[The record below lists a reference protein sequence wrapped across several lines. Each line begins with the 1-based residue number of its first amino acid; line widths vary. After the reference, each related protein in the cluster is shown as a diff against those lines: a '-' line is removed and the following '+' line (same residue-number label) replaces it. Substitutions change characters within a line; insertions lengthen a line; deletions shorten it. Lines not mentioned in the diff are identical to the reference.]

1 MGAGSSPAPGTL
13 VDPTYNSVADF
24 RLPKSEILKKKAVFD
39 SLFTN
44 GKSVVF
50 FPIKILWTENQS
62 FGVAFIAPRKAFKKA
77 HDRNR
82 IKRLLREGYRLHKN
96 LLNLHNKNIAV
107 LFIYI
112 GKKLPRWSEIDQA
125 FKKIV
130 QELPSKIEE
139 TQI

>member
-13 VDPTYNSVADF
+13 VDSTFNSVADF
-24 RLPKSEILKKKAVFD
+24 RLPKSQILKKKAVFD
-39 SLFTN
+39 ALFAD
-44 GKSVVF
+44 GKSAVF
-50 FPIKILWTENQS
+50 FPIKILWLENQP
-62 FGVAFIAPRKAFKKA
+62 FGVAFIAPRRAFKKA

-96 LLNLHNKNIAV
+96 LLDLHNKNIAV

-112 GKKLPRWSEIDQA
+112 GKKMPLWAEIDEA
-125 FKKIV
+125 FKKMV